1 MGTLINVNHEIHRLF
16 LAAAIAGPTTAVQ
29 AYFGKL
35 LSPFPVFFLF
45 SEFNLDSKGFYDEIP
60 HVINLKFYNSKPS
73 FG

>member
-1 MGTLINVNHEIHRLF
+1 MGNLINVNHEIPRLF
-16 LAAAIAGPTTAVQ
+16 LAAAIAGPTTAGQ

-60 HVINLKFYNSKPS
+60 PCH
-73 FG
+73 

>member
-16 LAAAIAGPTTAVQ
+16 LAAAIAAPTTAGQ

-45 SEFNLDSKGFYDEIP
+45 SEFNLVKDF
-60 HVINLKFYNSKPS
+60 VMKFPMSLI
-73 FG
+73 